1 MGPVYPENGTHSAR
15 AAEYSAPEGIRSC
28 CHGINVP
35 YCQCKCS
42 RYAYDN
48 TLLIAAC
55 TFEILCICCECLWDL
70 YLSEHVHRSSY
81 CARSNS
87 LPGCLPDCLFPLTVL
102 LNSDSMGMEACMHAG
117 SSESAINKSTGR
129 RSTSSRH
136 MGGPRLPTDPGS
148 SLFCV
153 SPRLLA
159 NPDKS
164 PKPSDD
170 IYSVGC
176 VLYNMLFGCHP
187 FEMRQTETFDEW
199 LDRIPSQK
207 LIWPRKGAHA

>member
-1 MGPVYPENGTHSAR
+1 M
-15 AAEYSAPEGIRSC
+15 
-28 CHGINVP
+28 
-35 YCQCKCS
+35 
-42 RYAYDN
+42 
-48 TLLIAAC
+48 
-55 TFEILCICCECLWDL
+55 
-70 YLSEHVHRSSY
+70 HRPLY
-81 CARSNS
+81 CASSNW
-87 LPGCLPDCLFPLTVL
+87 LPDCVAHGCFLLTVCL
-102 LNSDSMGMEACMHAG
+102 ISGSMGMEACMHAG
-117 SSESAINKSTGR
+117 SSESAIDKSTGR

-187 FEMRQTETFDEW
+187 FEMRRTETFDEW
-199 LDRIPSQK
+199 LARIPSQK
-207 LIWPRKGAHA
+207 LIWPRKGAYA